1 VHGDSRTPLVS
12 PSLGLEWKAMARQQ
26 SNIDLAGS
34 LAATL
39 TPRAPQSSAQPL
51 RASQNSGLFDVGA
64 LYAEAFQQV
73 ASRTRSDP
81 RLRLPLA
88 RAAQPA
94 WPVVAA
100 QPAWP
105 VAAEPTW
112 PVAEQWPHPML
123 SYALEG
129 EDPIAYAGTSH
140 RSRGLG
146 WFGVAVAWL
155 ATVTTSAL
163 VATTLPAH
171 APTHVRALPAVVAA
185 PAPPPVV
192 SAPTLASPPL
202 VAPAPLPV
210 IPTIPLSAIPVV
222 AVPAPAAAAP
232 APLAHV
238 TPKKASP
245 KAVAPPAPHAR
256 PAPAAAVVPAPVA
269 TPPRVAA
276 PSRPAAAP
284 AVPAPASTAGMSLDD
299 LIRREVQAESA
310 KHH

>member
-39 TPRAPQSSAQPL
+39 TPRAPQGAQPL
-51 RASQNSGLFDVGA
+51 RASQNSGLFDVSA

-88 RAAQPA
+88 RAAQAARP
-94 WPVVAA
+94 VAA

-105 VAAEPTW
+105 VAAQPAW

-129 EDPIAYAGTSH
+129 EDPIEYAATSH
-140 RSRGLG
+140 RSRGVG

-163 VATTLPAH
+163 IATTLPAH
-171 APTHVRALPAVVAA
+171 APTHARALPAVVAA
-185 PAPPPVV
+185 PAPPPVAT
-192 SAPTLASPPL
+192 APTLASPPV
-202 VAPAPLPV
+202 VAAASLPV
-210 IPTIPLSAIPVV
+210 IPTVPLSAIPVV
-222 AVPAPAAAAP
+222 AAPAPAAAAP

-238 TPKKASP
+238 APKKALP

-276 PSRPAAAP
+276 PSKPAAAP
-284 AVPAPASTAGMSLDD
+284 AAPAPASTAGMSLDD